1 MNCSAKL
8 WFCSFNNA
16 LVALRGQLSPE
27 PFLINQ
33 WIFKWNK
40 RPVSSSP
47 ISPVFSFPHYLKT
60 VIFSEIPSLSDFFL
74 GEEDNSYLNI
84 LFFLFHKII
93 NLFDSYYG
101 IGTNRHAVSSR
112 KLMLLSEGIYF
123 LKHFFS
129 CIMFGKLTAK
139 EKIVPRSPQS
149 HSIARTPWNLHRFRQ
164 LQSRL
169 TLHLR
174 FPLRFAAAMVCFRMS
189 TGSSWVRHL
198 MVLFEEKP

>member
-1 MNCSAKL
+1 MNQRRVFFTPNQRVFFTRLANVFFLTSLQC
-8 WFCSFNNA
+8 
-16 LVALRGQLSPE
+16 V
-27 PFLINQ
+27 PFHIIQ
-33 WIFKWNK
+33 K
-40 RPVSSSP
+40 
-47 ISPVFSFPHYLKT
+47 
-60 VIFSEIPSLSDFFL
+60 LSDLLQFL
-74 GEEDNSYLNI
+74 RCLIFISEEDNSYLNI

-149 HSIARTPWNLHRFRQ
+149 HSIARTP
-164 LQSRL
+164 
-169 TLHLR
+169 
-174 FPLRFAAAMVCFRMS
+174 
-189 TGSSWVRHL
+189 
-198 MVLFEEKP
+198 